1 MKILFF
7 VFAVFISGLAIAQEE
22 SLVTIYA
29 NYPEGRGSGTGIVIK
44 KVGEAPQ
51 DGYYGHIL
59 TAAHVAEGTKLETLY
74 RNGIKS
80 ERATVVNSDSTNDV
94 AIVHSWV
101 PNKVKPIEIAET
113 VKEGEDV
120 FIYSPR
126 GITKTKI
133 SIIRKGEAYADT
145 FVVSGDSGAPV
156 LNVDKK
162 IVGVISGGSFW
173 LEDRKLKIRQ
183 SILADAKEDERIVT
197 WPTRMANVFSIRK
210 IFK

>member
-7 VFAVFISGLAIAQEE
+7 VFAMFISSATIAQEE

-29 NYPEGRGSGTGIVIK
+29 DYPEGRGSGTGIVIK
-44 KVGEAPQ
+44 KIGDAPQ

-59 TAAHVAEGTKLETLY
+59 TAAHVAEGKRLETLY
-74 RNGIKS
+74 RNGVKA
-80 ERATVVNSDSTNDV
+80 ERATVVNSDSKNDI
-94 AIVHSWV
+94 AIVHSWI
-101 PNKVKPIEIAET
+101 PNKIQPVEIAESLQ
-113 VKEGEDV
+113 EGEEV

-156 LNVDKK
+156 LNIDKK
-162 IVGVISGGSFW
+162 IIGVISGGSFW
-173 LEDRKLKIRQ
+173 IEDRKLKIRQ
-183 SILADAKEDERIVT
+183 NILANAKEDERIVT
-197 WPTRMANVFSIRK
+197 WPTRMGNVFSIRK

>member
-1 MKILFF
+1 MRTLFF
-7 VFAVFISGLAIAQEE
+7 TFIIFICNITIAQEE

-29 NYPEGRGSGTGIVIK
+29 DYPEGRGSGTGIVIK
-44 KVGEAPQ
+44 KISDAPQ

-59 TAAHVAEGTKLETLY
+59 TAAHVAEGKRLETLY
-74 RNGIKS
+74 RNGIKA
-80 ERATVVNSDSTNDV
+80 ERATVVSSDSTNDV
-94 AIVHSWV
+94 AIIQSWV
-101 PNKVKPIEIAET
+101 PNKVEPIEIAET
-113 VKEGEDV
+113 VKEGEEV

-126 GITKTKI
+126 GITRTKI
-133 SIIRKGEAYADT
+133 SLIRKGEAYADT

-156 LNVDKK
+156 LNSNKK
-162 IVGVISGGSFW
+162 IIGVISGGSFW

-183 SILADAKEDERIVT
+183 SVLANAKEDERIAT